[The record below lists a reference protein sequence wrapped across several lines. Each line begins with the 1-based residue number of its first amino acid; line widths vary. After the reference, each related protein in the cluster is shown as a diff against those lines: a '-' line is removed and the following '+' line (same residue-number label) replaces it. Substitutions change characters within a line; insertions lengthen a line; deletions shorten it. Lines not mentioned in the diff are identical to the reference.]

1 MKFFQLVMTLFLLC
15 SFTQASAQTVHR
27 IEAGADVIG
36 TAYEAAAPGDI
47 IELVTDGG
55 EYIEGNDLVINKD
68 KPVTIRAAAGLKTKP
83 HWYAS
88 GGWALI
94 QTADDLTLEGL
105 LIDGT
110 VAGGAREVGI
120 RGAEPEWYALKLG
133 YTLKILN
140 CDFVNFDYAIYG
152 EDSNQLDSLIIDGS
166 TFTHII
172 KQAIQFSG
180 GSIAPGQVRHFFCTN
195 STFWD
200 IGGYAIYLQS
210 TAIDASPQ
218 ATFVVDHVTIHDAA
232 EGNIYPRDID
242 GAVIKNTIITNSGSS
257 PGSVCLISGL
267 NSRISHLLYNGLD
280 QVALEAGALD
290 NQLTNVWAGVD
301 PLYASAVSGNF
312 TLMTG
317 SPAIGAGDDGKSL
330 GDPRWWPENNSEYVF
345 VFAGENTLADA
356 VAAAVAGQTIMLV
369 SDGGLYEN
377 SHKMVIDKEL
387 TIRSADGLTQRP
399 LLTSGAADAIF
410 EIGAG
415 FTLEGVILDGALGA
429 DSTAVG
435 ITNAPNTTGYNLKV
449 RKTDFLNFSDKGQTT
464 GFGIFGVPSAVVD
477 TVLVQDCYFAHI
489 LDMGISFNDP
499 LTETGSV
506 NVFKV
511 DNCTFWDMNSEA
523 IYIDAFD
530 SKMETKDPEVTIN
543 KVTVYDC
550 GSYNLIAHYIDYSVL
565 TNSMVVLPELNT
577 SYAPTKVYGTNSRVE
592 NFLYFNTRDI
602 DLSYGATDFQLVN
615 IVPQGDPGL
624 VDPENGDFSF
634 TVHSPAVLFL
644 EDGNFL
650 CLGAERWWPGIN
662 LPSNIH
668 WGTKRNSLKGLTI
681 TWKNLNQADSI
692 RWGYTDAYEQGAFPG
707 ARHDNYQLG
716 DQPEYLFDY
725 TFPGLKPQSTIYY
738 SFKFNELWGQ
748 RRSFDTA
755 RDTLATKFSFIVGA
769 DCQAGTENFQK
780 ISSMAAAEKADF
792 YINVGDIIDN
802 SLYPGLWEKYYL
814 WGREY
819 LEKTLT
825 YYTHGNHLWYDTE
838 SGNAVMNQLVLPG
851 NEKWYSFQ
859 QGNTLFIC
867 LLSEASLSTQWT
879 YVKNLLAKST
889 ATWTVVYFHAPFFT
903 SGGHAGEMDAA
914 IAYWWKAF
922 DDYGVDVIL
931 NGHDHTY
938 TRSKPINLNVS
949 DSSAVAEYGSAPG
962 QGRLQMLVGSFGAA
976 TYGDQ
981 SGWWVANTKST
992 VNYVKFQVDGDRM
1005 HFDSIDLNGAIID
1018 SLTLDAK
1025 GTRYDRP
1032 INTGME
1038 RNGSGLPD
1046 EYAMEQNYPNPFN
1059 PATKIA
1065 YSLPVSGKVA
1075 LKIYNLLG
1083 REVMTLVDENKQAGR
1098 HEILFDASTLPS
1110 GLYYYRLQ
1118 SGSFNEVKKM
1128 VFLK

>member
-1 MKFFQLVMTLFLLC
+1 MTKFYLYLLGFLLLIC
-15 SFTQASAQTVHR
+15 SSLFAQTVYQVP
-27 IEAGADVIG
+27 AGSDAIS
-36 TAYEAAAPGDI
+36 TAYESAAAGDI
-47 IELVTDGG
+47 IELTSDGG
-55 EYIEGNDLVINKD
+55 EYIEGNDLVITKG
-68 KPVTIRAAAGLKTKP
+68 KPVTIRAAAGLQNKP
-83 HWYAS
+83 RWTAS
-88 GGWALI
+88 GGWALL
-94 QTADDLTLEGL
+94 QTADDLTLEGIT
-105 LIDGT
+105 IDGT
-110 VAGGAREVGI
+110 IAGGAREVGI

-133 YTLKILN
+133 YNLKIRN

-152 EDSNQLDSLIIDGS
+152 EDSNQLDTLLIDGCS
-166 TFTHII
+166 FTHIT
-172 KQAIQFSG
+172 KQALQFSG
-180 GSIAPGQVRHFFCTN
+180 GTIAPGQVRHFFCTN

-200 IGGYAIYLQS
+200 IGGYALYFQS

-218 ATFVVDHVTIHDAA
+218 AEFVVDHVTIHDAA
-232 EGNIYPRDID
+232 SGNIYPRDID
-242 GAVIKNTIITNSGSS
+242 GAVIKNSIITNSGTS
-257 PGSVCLISGL
+257 PGTACLLDGP
-267 NSRISHLLYNGLD
+267 NSRISNLLYNGLD
-280 QVALEAGALD
+280 SVTLEAGALES
-290 NQLTNVWAGVD
+290 QLANILAGVD

-356 VAAAVAGQTIMLV
+356 VAAAVAGQTVMLV
-369 SDGGLYEN
+369 SDSGIYDN
-377 SHKMVIDKEL
+377 THKMVIDKPL
-387 TIRSADGLTQRP
+387 TIRAADGLKQRP
-399 LLTSGAADAIF
+399 VLTSGAADAMF
-410 EIGAG
+410 EISAG
-415 FTLEGVILDGALGA
+415 FTLQGVILDGAQGA
-429 DSTAVG
+429 DSTAIG
-435 ITNAPNTTGYNLKV
+435 ITNAQNTSGYNLKV
-449 RKTDFLNFSDKGQTT
+449 LDTDFLNFSDKGQTT
-464 GFGIFGVPSAVVD
+464 GFGIFGVPSSVVD
-477 TVLVQDCYFAHI
+477 SVLIENCSFAHI

-499 LTETGSV
+499 LTATGSV

-523 IYIDAFD
+523 IYVDAFD

-565 TNSMVVLPELNT
+565 TNSLVVLPELNT
-577 SYAPTKVYGTNSRVE
+577 SYAPTKVYGTHSRVE

-602 DLSYGATDFQLVN
+602 DLSYGATDFQLINV
-615 IVPQGDPGL
+615 VPQENPGL
-624 VDPENGDFSF
+624 KDPENGDFSY

-650 CLGAERWWPGIN
+650 CLGAEHWWPGIYV
-662 LPSNIH
+662 PVNIH

-681 TWKNLNQADSI
+681 TWKNYNQADSI
-692 RWGYTDAYEQGAFPG
+692 RWGYTEAYEQGSFPG
-707 ARHDNYQLG
+707 VRHDDYQLG
-716 DQPEYLFDY
+716 DRPEYLFDY

-748 RRSFDTA
+748 HKSFTTA

-769 DCQAGTENFQK
+769 DCQAGTEEFQK

-802 SLYPGLWEKYYL
+802 SLYPGLWEKYYS

-819 LEKTLT
+819 LEQTLT
-825 YYTHGNHLWYDTE
+825 YYTHGNHLYYDTE

-851 NEKWYSFQ
+851 NEKWYSFK

-879 YVKNLLAKST
+879 WAKNLLAKSD
-889 ATWTVVYFHAPFFT
+889 AIWTVVYFHAPFFT

-914 IAYWWKAF
+914 IPYWWKMF

-949 DSSAVAEYGSAPG
+949 DSTAVADYGSAAG

-976 TYGDQ
+976 TYSEQ
-981 SGWWVANTKST
+981 SGWWVGKTRSA
-992 VNYVKFQVDGDRM
+992 VNYVKFQVDGDKL
-1005 HFDSIDLNGAIID
+1005 HFDSIDLNGAVID

-1032 INTGME
+1032 INTGLLQE
-1038 RNGSGLPD
+1038 PAGLPG
-1046 EYAMEQNYPNPFN
+1046 EYQLSQNYPNPFN

-1065 YSLPVSGKVA
+1065 YSLPVAGKVA
-1075 LKIYNLLG
+1075 LKIYDLLG
-1083 REVMTLVDENKQAGR
+1083 REVLTLADGMKQPGR
-1098 HEILFDASTLPS
+1098 YEVLFDAAALPS

-1118 SGSFNEVKKM
+1118 SGSFDQIRKM

>member
-55 EYIEGNDLVINKD
+55 EYIEGNDLVIIKD

-267 NSRISHLLYNGLD
+267 NSRISHLLYDGLD

-399 LLTSGAADAIF
+399 LLTSGAPDAIF

-523 IYIDAFD
+523 IYIDAYD
-530 SKMETKDPEVTIN
+530 SKMETKDPEVTFN
-543 KVTVYDC
+543 KLTVFDC

-565 TNSMVVLPELNT
+565 TNSLVVLPELNT
-577 SYAPTKVYGTNSRVE
+577 SYAPSKVYGTNSRVE

-615 IVPQGDPGL
+615 VVPQENPGL
-624 VDPENGDFSF
+624 VDPENGNFSYPADSPAVLVGEDGTTIYLGDERWLAKPAADKVYLAAGENVLSAALADALDGQTFILTSNGGVYNESATLLVNKKITIMAAEELTEKPVLTSGAADAMIEISAGLTLKGVILDGAQGAAQTKTGITNAANTSGYNLAVQKCDFLNFSDATGSTGFGIFGHPGAVVDSF
-634 TVHSPAVLFL
+634 LAKDCFFAHIVKMGISFNDPLTPTGSVNVFKVENTTFWDISAEAIYVDGNDSDVATKDPEFYVNKVTAYNCGSYNIMAHYIDYAVIKNSIVSYPVLEVAFSPTRVYGAHSTVENFLYFNTRDIDLGSKATDFQLINVAPQMDPLFVNPDSGNFHYPLDSPAVLFDD
-644 EDGNFL
+644 DGKPIY
-650 CLGAERWWPGIN
+650 LGDDRWWP
-662 LPSNIH
+662 
-668 WGTKRNSLKGLTI
+668 
-681 TWKNLNQADSI
+681 
-692 RWGYTDAYEQGAFPG
+692 
-707 ARHDNYQLG
+707 
-716 DQPEYLFDY
+716 
-725 TFPGLKPQSTIYY
+725 
-738 SFKFNELWGQ
+738 
-748 RRSFDTA
+748 
-755 RDTLATKFSFIVGA
+755 V
-769 DCQAGTENFQK
+769 
-780 ISSMAAAEKADF
+780 IS
-792 YINVGDIIDN
+792 G
-802 SLYPGLWEKYYL
+802 
-814 WGREY
+814 
-819 LEKTLT
+819 
-825 YYTHGNHLWYDTE
+825 
-838 SGNAVMNQLVLPG
+838 
-851 NEKWYSFQ
+851 
-859 QGNTLFIC
+859 
-867 LLSEASLSTQWT
+867 
-879 YVKNLLAKST
+879 
-889 ATWTVVYFHAPFFT
+889 
-903 SGGHAGEMDAA
+903 
-914 IAYWWKAF
+914 
-922 DDYGVDVIL
+922 
-931 NGHDHTY
+931 
-938 TRSKPINLNVS
+938 
-949 DSSAVAEYGSAPG
+949 VAEAKEQTRP
-962 QGRLQMLVGSFGAA
+962 LQ
-976 TYGDQ
+976 Y
-981 SGWWVANTKST
+981 
-992 VNYVKFQVDGDRM
+992 
-1005 HFDSIDLNGAIID
+1005 
-1018 SLTLDAK
+1018 SLT
-1025 GTRYDRP
+1025 
-1032 INTGME
+1032 
-1038 RNGSGLPD
+1038 
-1046 EYAMEQNYPNPFN
+1046 QNWPNPFN
-1059 PATKIA
+1059 PETTINFT
-1065 YSLPVSGKVA
+1065 LPEAGQVR
-1075 LKIYNLLG
+1075 LKIYNMLG
-1083 REVMTLVDENKQAGR
+1083 EEVASLIDGVVGAGR
-1098 HEILFDASTLPS
+1098 HQVKWNAADMPS
-1110 GLYYYRLQ
+1110 GIYIYTLMSSSYAASRRMIL
-1118 SGSFNEVKKM
+1118 
-1128 VFLK
+1128 LK